1 MRRAIYL
8 PILAMRL
15 RVSLIIAGGLALLLL
30 IPVAA
35 IVGLGV
41 YGAAQGGQAR
51 GETATGAAI
60 TILPAT
66 GQPGTQVTVSGEG
79 WQPREPIDLLLVVKK
94 PDQPPLNLTLGSVQA
109 SRSGE
114 FDISLVIPPLAFDGA
129 DEQAEVHANGAAED
143 PELASGLATAEFEVE
158 PYPTRI
164 AVRVT
169 DGGAAEIQGAR
180 ISVNDRFGRT
190 ATTVA
195 TDSAGV
201 ATIVGLSPGERDL
214 TIRALGYFPT
224 RLSMTVPD
232 STPESPEPI
241 DVELTA
247 SSGQRLVLPHPD
259 SPGGG
264 LLTYV
269 EFDPVAGIAAPF
281 TSTTTLPEG
290 WITDVPN
297 PGFRMFFQ
305 LPTRVT
311 RPSELDTVLAVAN
324 RIKGFQNTQPARVV
338 YVGSNDR
345 AGIVF
350 ATDDSYWRTQSL
362 FLIDREDGS
371 LIRRV
376 PFGPEELDPMISP
389 DGSRVYV
396 VDWFMREI
404 DVIDAHTGRRL
415 DQLTGLP
422 RFTRAA
428 LLHPSGEKM
437 YLVSAL
443 DNELRVYDLPTGVV
457 TRTFV
462 KLDGVTTLW
471 LAPDGR
477 HLYGASYFSSEV
489 TRVDLQNPGIVE
501 LAPLPEPVE
510 WIWSAPGS
518 ELLLLGSRGGQSVQ
532 VLRMES
538 LEFVAREVLPAASSP
553 DPTSF
558 GARYLTPA

>member
-1 MRRAIYL
+1 
-8 PILAMRL
+8 MRL

-51 GETATGAAI
+51 GETETGAAI
-60 TILPAT
+60 TLLPAT

-79 WQPREPIDLLLVVKK
+79 WQPREPIDLLLVVEK
-94 PDQPPLNLTLGSVQA
+94 PEQPALNLTLGSVQA

-129 DEQAEVHANGAAED
+129 DARAEIHANGAAEAL
-143 PELASGLATAEFEVE
+143 ELPSGLATARFEVE

-164 AVRVT
+164 AMRVS
-169 DGGAAEIQGAR
+169 DDSGFAVAGAR

-195 TDSAGV
+195 TDGAGL
-201 ATIVGLSPGERDL
+201 AAITGLTPGKRDL
-214 TIRALGYFPT
+214 TVRALGYFPT

-232 STPESPEPI
+232 SSPESPEPI
-241 DVELTA
+241 EVRLTA
-247 SSGQRLVLPHPD
+247 SSGLRLVLPHPD

-264 LLTYV
+264 MLTYV

-281 TSTTTLPEG
+281 TPTTTLSDG
-290 WITDVPN
+290 WITDVPH

-311 RPSELDTVLAVAN
+311 RPAELDVVLTVAN

-338 YVGSNDR
+338 YVGGNDR
-345 AGIVF
+345 VGAVF

-362 FLIDREDGS
+362 YLIDRGDGS

-376 PFGPEELDPMISP
+376 PFGPEELPPQISA
-389 DGSRVYV
+389 DGSRIYV

-404 DVIDAHTGRRL
+404 DVIDAHTGWRL
-415 DQLTGLP
+415 DRLGGLP

-428 LLHPSGEKM
+428 ILSRNGQKM

-443 DNELRVYDLPTGVV
+443 DDELRVYDLLTGVV

-462 KLDGVTTLW
+462 KLDDVTTLW
-471 LAPDGR
+471 LDPEGR
-477 HLYGASYFSSEV
+477 QLYGASYFSPVV

-501 LAPLPEPVE
+501 LAPLPEAVE

-518 ELLLLGSRGGQSVQ
+518 ELLLLGSRGGHSVQ
-532 VLRMES
+532 ILRLES
-538 LEFVAREVLPAASSP
+538 LEFVAREPLPAAVTP
-553 DPTSF
+553 DPSSF
-558 GARYLTPA
+558 GARHLTPA